1 MPGSPLIAV
10 STGNVTKRSISTGL
24 RPGAC
29 VSTSTWFG
37 VTSGTAS
44 IGSRSIDQTPAATM
58 TTVRM
63 RTRNLLRKEKSISL
77 SMASPV

>member
-10 STGNVTKRSISTGL
+10 STGNVMKRSTSTGL

-44 IGSRSIDQTPAATM
+44 IGSRSIDADAGRHHHDREDEDEEL
-58 TTVRM
+58 V
-63 RTRNLLRKEKSISL
+63 
-77 SMASPV
+77 A